1 MSEKEKQTVS
11 SIVEA
16 INVLRETRGK
26 EYVVGLIDG
35 INIGT
40 AKTAEAEKQP
50 G

>member
-1 MSEKEKQTVS
+1 MSEKEKQTNS
-11 SIVEA
+11 SVLQA
-16 INVLRETRGK
+16 IDILRETRGQ
-26 EYVVGLIDG
+26 EFVDGLFAG